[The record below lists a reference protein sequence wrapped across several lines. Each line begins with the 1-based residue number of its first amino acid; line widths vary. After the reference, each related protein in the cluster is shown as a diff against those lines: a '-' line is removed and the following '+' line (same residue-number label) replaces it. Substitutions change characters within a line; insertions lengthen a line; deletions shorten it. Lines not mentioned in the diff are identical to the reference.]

1 MLIKDEKFYT
11 WNELIDKFPDK
22 WVIVENPELTD
33 AGFIRSGKLI
43 GVCDDTEIDDFVIS
57 CYRENRNISYERTT
71 EESGVGIVN
80 VEDFKY
86 AVK

>member
-1 MLIKDEKFYT
+1 MLIKDDKLYT
-11 WNELIDKFPDK
+11 WNELIDKFPNK
-22 WVIVENPELTD
+22 WVIVEEPELTE
-33 AGFIRSGKLI
+33 AGFIKSGKLI
-43 GVCDDTEIDDFVIS
+43 GVCDDTEIDEFVIS

-86 AVK
+86 AVE

>member
-1 MLIKDEKFYT
+1 MLIKDDKFYT

>member
-1 MLIKDEKFYT
+1 MIKDEKFYT
-11 WNELIDKFPDK
+11 WDELVEKFPGK
-22 WVIVENPELTD
+22 WVIVEDPELTE

-43 GVCDDTEIDDFVIS
+43 GVCDDTEVDEFVIF
-57 CYRENRNISYERTT
+57 CYKENKKISYERTT

-80 VEDFKY
+80 VEDFKF

>member
-71 EESGVGIVN
+71 EEGGVGIVN

>member
-80 VEDFKY
+80 IEDFKY

>member
-1 MLIKDEKFYT
+1 MLIEDDKLYT
-11 WNELIDKFPDK
+11 WNELIDKFPNK
-22 WVIVENPELTD
+22 WVIVEEPELTD
-33 AGFIRSGKLI
+33 AGFIKSGKLI
-43 GVCDDTEIDDFVIS
+43 GVCDDTEIDEFVIS

-86 AVK
+86 AVE

>member
-1 MLIKDEKFYT
+1 MVIRDEKFYT
-11 WNELIDKFPDK
+11 WDELVEKFPDK
-22 WVIVENPELTD
+22 WVIVEEAELTE

-43 GVCDDTEIDDFVIS
+43 GVCDDTEIDEFVIS
-57 CYRENRNISYERTT
+57 CYRENKKISYERTT

-80 VEDFKY
+80 VEDFKF

>member
-43 GVCDDTEIDDFVIS
+43 GVCDDTEIDVFVIS

-86 AVK
+86 AVE

>member
-22 WVIVENPELTD
+22 WVIVENPELTE

-80 VEDFKY
+80 VEDFNY